1 MSKLSNYENNNN
13 PLTEVA
19 LALAMAFFSI
29 MILSI
34 FALSNVSMNK
44 QKQLSLNNKSQFK
57 SIKNKKRVEIY
68 FYKNKFYNPDQKL
81 LNINELNLKKKY
93 LLFIPADITIDKL
106 FSIKASFNQIDIK
119 VSRMPEGIKDKL
131 KIEINRR

>member
-1 MSKLSNYENNNN
+1 MDADIKL
-13 PLTEVA
+13 
-19 LALAMAFFSI
+19 
-29 MILSI
+29 
-34 FALSNVSMNK
+34 
-44 QKQLSLNNKSQFK
+44 QFEFCQ
-57 SIKNKKRVEIY
+57 NKKRVEIY

-81 LNINELNLKKKY
+81 LNINELNFKKKY

>member
-1 MSKLSNYENNNN
+1 MSKLSNYENINN

-34 FALSNVSMNK
+34 FALSNVSKNTEK
-44 QKQLSLNNKSQFK
+44 SLSLNNHSKIK
-57 SIKNKKRVEIY
+57 SIENIKRIGIY
-68 FYKNKFYNPDQKL
+68 FYKNKFYDSGQKL
-81 LNINELNLKKKY
+81 LNINKLNIKKQY

-106 FSIKASFNQIDIK
+106 FSIKASVNQNDIK
-119 VSRMPEGIKDKL
+119 VSRMPEGVRKDL
-131 KIEINRR
+131 ELETDRR